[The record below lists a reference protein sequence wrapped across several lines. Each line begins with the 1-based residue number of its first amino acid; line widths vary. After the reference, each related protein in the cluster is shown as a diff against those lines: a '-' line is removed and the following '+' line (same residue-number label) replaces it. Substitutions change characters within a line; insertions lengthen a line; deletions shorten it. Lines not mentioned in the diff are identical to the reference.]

1 MPIHIPKVIFRDTLI
16 LLVMHRSPRT
26 LGDAHRELAAKTKN
40 LSIREYVGRI
50 DFLASRG
57 LVELTFT
64 YTVYHPLVNLADVV
78 PDGYLPILEKVKGAH
93 RYIYTPE

>member
-1 MPIHIPKVIFRDTLI
+1 
-16 LLVMHRSPRT
+16 
-26 LGDAHRELAAKTKN
+26 
-40 LSIREYVGRI
+40 
-50 DFLASRG
+50 